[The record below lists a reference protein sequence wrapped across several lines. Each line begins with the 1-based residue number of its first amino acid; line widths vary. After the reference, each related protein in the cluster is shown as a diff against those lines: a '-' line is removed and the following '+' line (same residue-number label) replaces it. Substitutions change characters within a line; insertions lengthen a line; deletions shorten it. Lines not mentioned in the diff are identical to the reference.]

1 MAELLPGKSL
11 SGILEAMKRAACLLG
26 TLAAL
31 VLSAAAGADELR
43 LKDGTVIVGTI
54 VGFEDNSF
62 RVKTSYGFALVRK
75 EMVAE
80 IFIREESPPDQ
91 PRPANPSAAARPA
104 ESAPNPSPQIA
115 AAPANPAPSFPE
127 SAREKTDTPNKG
139 KPPVAAPVP
148 KPEPKAPEPMRFEVD
163 GTSYV
168 NLTFGF
174 RLYKPPGWRV
184 VEGAHERLPNA
195 VVAMATPDER
205 TFLVVSREPL
215 AGSLEEHVRE
225 AAQQLQRRYENFR
238 ALGEERA
245 NISAAPAIERRFRAW
260 VDGYDWSG
268 RLAWVAHGDE
278 VFTLFGMTRAETEL
292 VQIHENIIA
301 RVMASLEFT
310 QPKAN

>member
-1 MAELLPGKSL
+1 
-11 SGILEAMKRAACLLG
+11 MKRAARLLA
-26 TLAAL
+26 TLAVL
-31 VLSAAAGADELR
+31 LLSAAAGADELR

-80 IFIREESPPDQ
+80 IFIREESPPVQ
-91 PRPANPSAAARPA
+91 PRPANPPSATPPA
-104 ESAPNPSPQIA
+104 EPAPNPSPQPT
-115 AAPANPAPSFPE
+115 AAPANPAPSLPE
-127 SAREKTDTPNKG
+127 PAREKTDTPNTA
-139 KPPVAAPVP
+139 PVAAPVP

-163 GTSYV
+163 GNSYV
-168 NLTFGF
+168 NFTFGF

-195 VVAMATPDER
+195 IVAMATPDEQ
-205 TFLVVSREPL
+205 TFLVVSRERL
-215 AGSLEEHVRE
+215 TGSLEDFVRR
-225 AAQQLQRRYENFR
+225 AARTLPQRYENFR
-238 ALGEERA
+238 ALGEERTDV
-245 NISAAPAIERRFRAW
+245 SGSPAIVRRFRAL

-292 VQIHENIIA
+292 VQIHENVIA
-301 RVMASLEFT
+301 RVIASLEFA